1 MDSNVFLVIV
11 LALTGAAVL
20 IAVVIVIAQR
30 RSNKKATRNLLDSV
44 ERLKRDPNNPDL
56 QEKMLDLM
64 GSFSDQAK
72 GSKVYGAFSDALMNN
87 IKAAGA
93 TGVIVTSASAVA
105 EKSVAQEIERLGQ
118 LLAAGVI
125 TEEEFERGKT
135 LYLGAPPDKAAA
147 AIELLQNLDTLR
159 KRGVL
164 SESEFNTKKWEIL
177 SEPLLPDDK

>member
-1 MDSNVFLVIV
+1 MDSTIFLVIILAFTAIAV
-11 LALTGAAVL
+11 LAA
-20 IAVVIVIAQR
+20 IVIVIVQR

-44 ERLKRDPNNPDL
+44 ERLTRDPNNPDL
-56 QEKMLDLM
+56 QAKMLDLM

-72 GSKVYGAFSDALMNN
+72 GSKGYGAFGDVLMNN

-93 TGVIVTSASAVA
+93 TGVIITSPRTVT
-105 EKSVAQEIERLGQ
+105 EQSVAKEIEKLGQ

-125 TEEEFERGKT
+125 TEEEFERGKA

-147 AIELLQNLDTLR
+147 AIELLQNLDALR
-159 KRGVL
+159 KKGVL